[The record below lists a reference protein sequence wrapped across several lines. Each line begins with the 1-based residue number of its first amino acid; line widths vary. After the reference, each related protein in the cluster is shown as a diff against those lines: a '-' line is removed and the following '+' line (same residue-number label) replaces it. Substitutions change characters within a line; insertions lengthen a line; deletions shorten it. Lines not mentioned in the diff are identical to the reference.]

1 MNLPKNLREAATTAG
16 DGAAIIAA
24 AGTTSSP
31 ITELLNNALDAGLS
45 VDHGDPRRKDDTPKL
60 TACGVSQSGLF
71 LLTMEGVDLSTT
83 MPADDE
89 RDDLFSTSVS
99 SAGMILLNMHMHDVG
114 RASAAGIPRLMT
126 AIERSLTLR
135 VSGIAPVLPR
145 RRLLLITVTEFEESE
160 ASYDEMAAYLEGML
174 KQAYEEI
181 ELPDELIATTLL
193 DLFDVRITVL
203 RSKIHHPAQYA
214 SDITVFGTI
223 VCDSVRV
230 YSDAGLSADQVPSI
244 VDKVSKAITS
254 ATTGENGQAASSRA
268 GSGSTSTGPSAAR
281 NIPSERELKA
291 TFACGGAMQSALEK
305 FRNRTKLWRASVD
318 AGRVIPNFASEND
331 KLILRTLEVY
341 DKDAAPYKSSTA
353 FLRKRDELNSALLAD
368 SYILFSKQT
377 LKVRES
383 AYQLF
388 RSKLAHI
395 RINDQVE
402 KNVRIAVR
410 EAELHFVR
418 KSEALRSKLGNW
430 RFDNERYELVNHMRD
445 DATERLQLARLQGS
459 YVPNVRVPIMF
470 AFHTLLLAP
479 FGRDSRMAQTPV
491 EDMKTT
497 FDPDKMKQPSMMRSR
512 PFQRGHGLTFD
523 ENRDGYPKES
533 LDKLTKFFDEYGG
546 DEED

>member
-24 AGTTSSP
+24 TGTVSSP

-45 VDHGDPRRKDDTPKL
+45 VDQGDPRRKDDTPKL

-71 LLTMEGVDLSTT
+71 MLTMEGVDLSTT
-83 MPADDE
+83 MAADDE

-160 ASYDEMAAYLEGML
+160 ASYDEMTAYVEGVL

-181 ELPDELIATTLL
+181 ELPDELIATTLT
-193 DLFDVRITVL
+193 DVFDVRIAVL
-203 RSKIHHPAQYA
+203 RSKIHHPASYTQ
-214 SDITVFGTI
+214 DITIFGDI
-223 VCDSVRV
+223 VRDAVRV

-244 VDKVSKAITS
+244 VDKVSQAITA
-254 ATTGENGQAASSRA
+254 ATTGDNGQAASSRA
-268 GSGSTSTGPSAAR
+268 GSTSPGPTAAR

-341 DKDAAPYKSSTA
+341 DKDAAPYKSSAA

-418 KSEALRSKLGNW
+418 NSEALRSKLGNW

-546 DEED
+546 NEED